1 MTTIIVL
8 LFLANLILGVKL
20 FFAEKQ
26 IQKVSSILHNLI
38 RDIAADFDQTAKSVN
53 SQLILIEYMCGFL
66 VPMGFSA
73 PTIAEVE
80 RELEMLLKEK
90 ESPDK

>member
-1 MTTIIVL
+1 MTTIIIL

-38 RDIAADFDQTAKSVN
+38 RDIAEDFDQTAKSVN
-53 SQLILIEYMCGFL
+53 NHLVLIEYLCNYLIPKGFR
-66 VPMGFSA
+66 VP
-73 PTIAEVE
+73 TNAEIE
-80 RELEMLLKEK
+80 RELEMRLKK
-90 ESPDK
+90 NESPDK